1 MDLIVKVTKIFL
13 GILIILFGIT
23 MTGFLAFQ
31 GWLIATAVVNG
42 AKTLEPTVYVPL
54 VVTLTTAS
62 LGLGATLYSQAR
74 TRRQEIESAFR
85 ERKIEI
91 YLDFLN
97 TLKEVFLAEKKELN
111 FPKVKQSELVVKLIE
126 VRTKAVLWGSTGVLQ
141 ALSEFSKVSENN
153 PRAMLSVVDRLQ
165 REMRKDLGL
174 SNSGLEEE
182 FFTKLILSN
191 PEELEQISNSA
202 K

>member
-1 MDLIVKVTKIFL
+1 MDLIVKVTKIFF
-13 GILIILFGIT
+13 GIVIILFGIT
-23 MTGFLAFQ
+23 TTGFLAFQ
-31 GWLIATAVVNG
+31 GWLVATAVVKG
-42 AKTLEPTVYVPL
+42 AKTLEPTIYVPL

-111 FPKVKQSELVVKLIE
+111 PPKVKQSELVVKLIE

-141 ALSEFSKVSENN
+141 ALSEFSKVGENN
-153 PRAMLSVVDRLQ
+153 PRAMLSVMDRLQ

-182 FFTKLILSN
+182 FFIKLILRN
-191 PEELEQISNSA
+191 PEELDQISNSA

>member
-1 MDLIVKVTKIFL
+1 
-13 GILIILFGIT
+13 

>member
-13 GILIILFGIT
+13 GIVIILFGIT
-23 MTGFLAFQ
+23 TTGFLAFQ
-31 GWLIATAVVNG
+31 GWLVATAVVKG
-42 AKTLEPTVYVPL
+42 AKTLEPTIYVPL

-111 FPKVKQSELVVKLIE
+111 RPKVKQSELVVKLIE

-141 ALSEFSKVSENN
+141 ALSEFSKVGENN
-153 PRAMLSVVDRLQ
+153 PRAMLSVMDRLQ

-182 FFTKLILSN
+182 FFIKLILRN
-191 PEELEQISNSA
+191 PEELDQISNSA

>member
-31 GWLIATAVVNG
+31 GWLVATAVVNG

-111 FPKVKQSELVVKLIE
+111 RPKVKQSELVVKLIE